1 MFTKKK
7 KSFAILS
14 LLINKQ
20 FFTILL
26 LLIIDLPYTIRLET
40 VNLKKIRSLAKVIGT
55 AITVG
60 GAMVMTLYKGPAIE
74 LIKAA
79 HTSIH
84 GGSSSETTDQHWV
97 TGTLAVMGSIISW
110 AGFFILQVSKH
121 YLLLLK
127 SKFVFVFT
135 CPYIR
140 FHIMIFLKKIPSNNH
155 F

>member
-1 MFTKKK
+1 MFTNT
-7 KSFAILS
+7 SNQL
-14 LLINKQ
+14 
-20 FFTILL
+20 FTILL
-26 LLIIDLPYTIRLET
+26 LLIIDLPNIIRLET

-84 GGSSSETTDQHWV
+84 GGSSSEATDQHWV
-97 TGTLAVMGSIISW
+97 MGTLALMASIISW

-135 CPYIR
+135 FAYT
-140 FHIMIFLKKIPSNNH
+140 FSYQ
-155 F
+155 